1 MQWVIML
8 EINFLYIPSL
18 VLLYCE
24 FQPNPFEGVVNTL
37 YQIHTVIINIQTVFN
52 IQFRYSLLKYD
63 CLLKYGIKKG
73 KNWLLMYE
81 KEY

>member
-1 MQWVIML
+1 ML

-18 VLLYCE
+18 VLLYYE

-52 IQFRYSLLKYD
+52 IQFRYSLFKYD